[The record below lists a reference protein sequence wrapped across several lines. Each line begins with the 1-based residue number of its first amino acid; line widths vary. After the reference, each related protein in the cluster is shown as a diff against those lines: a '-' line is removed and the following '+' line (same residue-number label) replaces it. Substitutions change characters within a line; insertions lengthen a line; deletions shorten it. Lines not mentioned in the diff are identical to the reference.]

1 MITASLIVSII
12 PFQAGRGT
20 FGAVPADKIDCP
32 AVQVIADVDPCA

>member
-20 FGAVPADKIDCP
+20 FGAVPADEIDGH
-32 AVQVIADVDPCA
+32 AVQVIADVDPYA